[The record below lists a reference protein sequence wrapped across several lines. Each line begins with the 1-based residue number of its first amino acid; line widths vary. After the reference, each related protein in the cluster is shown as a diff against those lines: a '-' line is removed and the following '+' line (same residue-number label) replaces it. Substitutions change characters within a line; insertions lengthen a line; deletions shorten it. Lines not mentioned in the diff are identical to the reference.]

1 MPRRRTEY
9 TLVQR
14 VDTAVQA
21 IIPLTRSRCV
31 SLNSTGEAVFDLV
44 DNWDALPLTLATGY
58 ASDSNRPAG
67 TPSFI
72 DVPTPIVA
80 SVSERQAADRVINDE
95 IFRMILADTNNDY
108 NLAASVNSG
117 VVTLDI
123 TSTNQLESQHMVN
136 EMWQLRG
143 VNQVKNERGDDMAP
157 TLAEKFTMTR

>member
-1 MPRRRTEY
+1 MKNKNKFSNRNDKNKRNIGSTN
-9 TLVQR
+9 
-14 VDTAVQA
+14 
-21 IIPLTRSRCV
+21 SV
-31 SLNSTGEAVFDLV
+31 SQCMLLLCL
-44 DNWDALPLTLATGY
+44 ALPLTLATGY

-72 DVPTPIVA
+72 DVPTPVVA